1 MEEAQLQQQRLVY
14 TRRLPRQ
21 SRIEEGTKEE
31 GEERGGAAAVVVTA
45 TTVGE
50 GRPAPS
56 CWRLL
61 LVALLCLEEWLQGRC

>member
-21 SRIEEGTKEE
+21 SRIEERTKEE
-31 GEERGGAAAVVVTA
+31 GEERGGAAAVVTA

-56 CWRLL
+56 WRLL
-61 LVALLCLEEWLQGRC
+61 LAALLCLEWLQDRC